1 MGLIAKIRNVVRGV
15 LQAYGTPKIKS
26 ALWNTEFASGRWECL
41 ERTPGDCVYPWVEK
55 YAAQGSIL
63 DLGCGS
69 GSTAVELAFGSYRG
83 YTGVDISDVAIAK
96 AVRRSQEA
104 GRAQKN
110 HFDKS
115 DFSNY
120 IPVGPYNVILFRD
133 SIYYVPL
140 RKIKTMLDGYS
151 GHLVAEGVFIVRLS
165 GGGNEKD
172 GPIVKIFEN
181 NFKIVEKYLHN
192 DPQALIIIF
201 RPEESAGPRGGRSPF

>member
-1 MGLIAKIRNVVRGV
+1 MGLTAKIQNRVRRV

-26 ALWNTEFASGRWECL
+26 VLWNTEFASGRWDCL

-69 GSTAVELAFGSYRG
+69 GSTAVELAFDSYRD

-110 HFDKS
+110 RFAKS

-120 IPVGPYNVILFRD
+120 TPAGKYNVILFRE
-133 SIYYVPL
+133 SIYYAAL
-140 RKIKTMLDGYS
+140 RKIRPMLEGYS
-151 GHLVAEGVFIVRLS
+151 GHLAANGVFIVRLFGS
-165 GGGNEKD
+165 GND
-172 GPIVKIFEN
+172 ADRQIVKIFEN
-181 NFKIVEKYLHN
+181 NFKIVQQFSHR
-192 DPQALIIIF
+192 DPQALIVVF
-201 RPEESAGPRGGRSPF
+201 RPDSQA